1 MVSSSRSNQASTSN
15 VTDSRIIGDNG
26 AVAINS
32 GGGEVYYVADEAFE
46 LAEYAM
52 EAIADTSSR
61 ALDHNSELSRYSIST
76 VADTVARSA
85 ERSMAMARTE
95 SAQIGE
101 QIVKIGIPAAALI
114 FLMMKAK

>member
-32 GGGEVYYVADEAFE
+32 GGGAVNYVADEAFE
-46 LAEYAM
+46 LAEYAL
-52 EAIADTSSR
+52 ETVKDTSSQ
-61 ALDHNSELSRYSIST
+61 AIDHNSEFARYAVST
-76 VADTVARSA
+76 VAETVARSA
-85 ERSMAMARTE
+85 ERSMQMARTE